1 MAKRKRTKPER
12 GGGSAAGEAAGPG
25 SSAVRGRA
33 RGSSA
38 ATPELP
44 AWLPWAVYGLATVVL
59 FAVFIFSSRMLY
71 GGDTM
76 ALGYMARKFYAD
88 ELRAG
93 HFPLWNPLLLGGTPF
108 LEALSGGDSLYP
120 TAVLLLVVEP
130 FRALGWK
137 LVLHVFA
144 AGPFM
149 YAWTRRLGASRS
161 GALVAGLAYMMAPY
175 FVTLVFPGHDGKMF
189 VTALTPLLFW
199 AMEATFPR
207 PGAGGRLLPYVGV
220 AAVVA
225 LVILTTHFQMAYFL
239 FIAAGVYY
247 AFRCL
252 QEMGVASDVADDDA
266 SGARRRTGAPL
277 SRFGI
282 FLAASVLGAAAA
294 GIQLIPALQYA
305 TQLSRRTATT
315 TSATAEQNKE
325 YAAQWSLHPEEVA
338 AMVVPEFVGNSSGG
352 ADWTRDTYWGRNF
365 FKLDHNYA
373 GLVVL
378 LLAGVSFFGGARPK
392 LRILLAAGGLT
403 ALLYAMGAHTP
414 VWHLAYAVLPGIKL
428 FRAASMAVFLFGFAA
443 ATLAAFGVDRLLELR
458 GDSQNASA
466 TSSLRFLWIAA
477 GVLALGVL
485 LAASGALTS
494 LWTSTV
500 YRSLEPD
507 KVAALTADLPFIRRG
522 AVVALVLALGTAGIA
537 WAALRGTLPASA
549 LVAGLALLVAVDEWR
564 VDAPFI
570 RTIDAAQVT
579 QADPIQAE
587 LVKRLATEPPFRVS
601 AIGADQDVQ
610 PATFGIPLAGGHHPN
625 DLQRYRE
632 LVGMAGSGPAA
643 NLQNENVLRLLAVQY
658 LIWPTAQVGGE
669 PSGVEILARST
680 AGGQPY
686 QSLLRFPGLPRARLV
701 GAVEVVP
708 DERAVPRIADAS
720 FDPGTTAVLAEPP
733 AIELPGG
740 PVEGTVRWL
749 ENGVDR
755 IHLTVDSPS
764 NALLVVA
771 DNWYPAWKAT
781 VNGRET
787 PVLRAYYALRA
798 IPVAAGHHDV
808 VLWYDAGF
816 LRTGIL
822 STAVAG
828 TLLLGLAATLIVR
841 ERRVR
846 SHAA

>member
-12 GGGSAAGEAAGPG
+12 EGRGAAGSAAESAPPAA
-25 SSAVRGRA
+25 RGRA
-33 RGSSA
+33 RSSSA
-38 ATPELP
+38 AFELP
-44 AWLPWAVYGLATVVL
+44 GWLPWAVYGAATVVL
-59 FAVFIFSSRMLY
+59 FAAFIFSSRMLY

-88 ELRAG
+88 ALRAG

-120 TAVLLLVVEP
+120 TALLLLVMEP

-144 AGPFM
+144 AGPSM

-161 GALVAGLAYMMAPY
+161 GAFVAGLAYMMAPY

-189 VTALTPLLFW
+189 VTALAPLLFW

-207 PGAGGRLLPYVGV
+207 PGAAARLLPHVGV

-239 FIAAGVYY
+239 FLAAGAYY

-252 QEMGVASDVADDDA
+252 QEAGVAGDA
-266 SGARRRTGAPL
+266 GAATGERRRTGPAL
-277 SRFGI
+277 SRFGV

-294 GIQLIPALQYA
+294 GVQLIPALQYA

-325 YAAQWSLHPEEVA
+325 YAAQWSLHPEELA

-373 GLVVL
+373 GLVAL

-392 LRILLAAGGLT
+392 LRIFLATLGLT

-414 VWHLAYAVLPGIKL
+414 VWHVAYAVLPGIRL
-428 FRAASMAVFLFGFAA
+428 FRAASMAVFLFGFAV

-458 GDSQNASA
+458 ADVRDASA
-466 TSSLRFLWIAA
+466 TPALRFLWIAA

-494 LWTSTV
+494 LWTSVV

-507 KVAALTADLPFIRRG
+507 KAAALAADLPFIRRG
-522 AVVALVLALGTAGIA
+522 AVVALALALGTAGIA
-537 WAALRGTLPASA
+537 WAALRGTLPPSA

-579 QADPIQAE
+579 QADPIQTE
-587 LVKRLATEPPFRVS
+587 LVKRLAAEPPFRVS
-601 AIGADQDVQ
+601 EIGADQDVQ
-610 PATFGIPLAGGHHPN
+610 PATFGIPLSGGHHPN

-632 LVGMAGSGPAA
+632 LVGMAGSGPAD
-643 NLQNENVLRLLAVQY
+643 NLRNENVLRLLAVRY
-658 LIWPTAQVGGE
+658 LIWPTAQAGGE

-708 DERAVPRIADAS
+708 DERAVARITEAS

-733 AIELPGG
+733 PIQLPGG
-740 PVEGTVRWL
+740 PVQGTVQWL

-755 IHLTVDSPS
+755 IRLTVDAPA
-764 NALLVVA
+764 NALLVIA

-781 VNGRET
+781 VDGRET
-787 PVLRAYYALRA
+787 SVLRAYYALRA
-798 IPVAAGHHDV
+798 VPVAAGRHDV

-816 LRTGIL
+816 LRAGIL

-828 TLLLGLAATLIVR
+828 TLLLALAAILIVH

-846 SHAA
+846 SRAA